1 MASPNQE
8 DATSS
13 RPLDKRAYI
22 SVEALIAHRGAGLLQ
37 HLVQAAATVL
47 GLIPVLILFLGFQ
60 KTFIAGMTSG
70 AVKA

>member
-22 SVEALIAHRGAGLLQ
+22 SVEKLRRIAEQ
-37 HLVQAAATVL
+37 SNATVVFGHDPEQRKQL
-47 GLIPVLILFLGFQ
+47 TLAPNGFY
-60 KTFIAGMTSG
+60 S
-70 AVKA
+70 